1 MPESAETLEV
11 RAAEGGVR
19 LDVFVAHH
27 TSLARSQVEKLAK
40 QGKVRVNGRPAKPGR
55 KLESGERVEVRLPA
69 EVEATPRPER
79 RPLAILF
86 EDEHVIV
93 LSKPPGL
100 AVHPGAGRA
109 EGTLVNALLAH
120 VPTLAGGESF
130 RPGIVHRL
138 DRDTSGV
145 MVVAKTPEA
154 YEQLSR
160 QVRDREMERR
170 YLALAWGVI
179 REDRLL
185 VAVPIARHE
194 VERTRMA
201 AVVAKSRRVEESRS
215 REGRAAATDLR
226 VQVRF
231 AHMTLVEAKLLT
243 GRTHQI
249 RVHLT
254 HVGHPVV
261 GDPVYG
267 KRVAKRLE
275 LELDAPTLALVR
287 ALPGQALHAQSLTF
301 RHPITGQQMSF
312 SCPPPPEMARLLVH
326 LQTSVL

>member
-27 TSLARSQVEKLAK
+27 TSLARSQIEKLAK

-55 KLESGERVEVRLPA
+55 KLEPGERVEVQLPA

-154 YEQLSR
+154 YEGLSR

-201 AVVAKSRRVEESRS
+201 AVTAPE
-215 REGRAAATDLR
+215 EGRTVRTAVTDLR

>member
-1 MPESAETLEV
+1 
-11 RAAEGGVR
+11 
-19 LDVFVAHH
+19 
-27 TSLARSQVEKLAK
+27 
-40 QGKVRVNGRPAKPGR
+40 
-55 KLESGERVEVRLPA
+55 
-69 EVEATPRPER
+69 
-79 RPLAILF
+79 
-86 EDEHVIV
+86 
-93 LSKPPGL
+93 
-100 AVHPGAGRA
+100 
-109 EGTLVNALLAH
+109 
-120 VPTLAGGESF
+120 
-130 RPGIVHRL
+130 
-138 DRDTSGV
+138 
-145 MVVAKTPEA
+145 
-154 YEQLSR
+154 
-160 QVRDREMERR
+160 MERR

-201 AVVAKSRRVEESRS
+201 AVTAPE
-215 REGRAAATDLR
+215 EGRTVRTAVTDLR